1 MVGPCGF
8 ARGMMTRANDAW
20 LIDSWGRGL
29 TWQKGMGI
37 LPLSNGKATMLRSF
51 GLSEQM
57 DDEQEVSTPTSF
69 APRRAAVM

>member
-8 ARGMMTRANDAW
+8 ARGMMTRANDAR
-20 LIDSWGRGL
+20 LIDSWGRGFDVAER
-29 TWQKGMGI
+29 MGI